1 MLTIES
7 IIHPALDPFKRHH
20 VYFQQIPKTNLN
32 FYYVNA
38 NFTAKFLN
46 IVVKLIKT
54 RKKSCWENYKCKT
67 LTERRKYEWKTK
79 GHEMYTMN
87 T

>member
-1 MLTIES
+1 MKFIRIILMYLIWMLTIES
-7 IIHPALDPFKRHH
+7 IIHPALDPFKQHH
-20 VYFQQIPKTNLN
+20 VYFQQILKTNLN

-54 RKKSCWENYKCKT
+54 RKKSC
-67 LTERRKYEWKTK
+67 
-79 GHEMYTMN
+79 
-87 T
+87 